1 MNYTI
6 DEINKFEEENKM
18 LLGRKFKRIL
28 ELHSEGYYGDCRL
41 TKSIDYIVDELVK
54 IAIWI

>member
-28 ELHSEGYYGDCRL
+28 ELYSKGYYGDCVL

-54 IAIWI
+54 IAIWT

>member
-28 ELHSEGYYGDCRL
+28 ELYSKGYYGDCVL

-54 IAIWI
+54 IAE